1 VHSTY
6 TPGKKPVIRFSQREL
21 ANMVGGTRESVNRC
35 LRNWQRNGIVQIAE
49 GLIIITDRSALEEMA
64 EPT

>member
-1 VHSTY
+1 
-6 TPGKKPVIRFSQREL
+6 
-21 ANMVGGTRESVNRC
+21 VNRC